1 MQYLSLALYA
11 EGPTDYRFLSPVLQ
25 RLCQDIC
32 LEEAR
37 GHVDIPEGI
46 LPLDDTEDMKHA
58 PRAERILAAARQT
71 AGAWRILFIHADGDK
86 NPEKARAERV
96 DPALRLLQQ
105 HLPEAGTGVG
115 VVPVRETESWI
126 LADGNAIRST
136 LGTLL
141 TDQALGLPPP
151 GRIEQ
156 EGAPKEILTRVF
168 NTGKPGAR
176 TRGQSETMYFQALGE
191 CISLAALRQ
200 LRSFMHL
207 EENLR
212 EALRTLQII
221 Q

>member
-32 LEEAR
+32 LKEAR
-37 GHVDIPEGI
+37 GHVDILENI
-46 LPLDDTEDMKHA
+46 QHLHDTEDMKGA
-58 PRAERILAAARQT
+58 RRDERILAAAQRT
-71 AGAWRILFIHADGDK
+71 TGAWRILFIHADGDK

-96 DPALRLLQQ
+96 EPALQLLQQ
-105 HLPEAGTGVG
+105 HLPEAGVAVG

-126 LADGNAIRST
+126 LADGNAIRT
-136 LGTLL
+136 ALGTLL

-156 EGAPKEILTRVF
+156 EAAPKEILTRVF

-176 TRGQSETMYFQALGE
+176 NRRQSETMYFQAIGE
-191 CISLAALRQ
+191 EISLAALRK
-200 LRSFMHL
+200 LRSFMRL

-221 Q
+221 K

>member
-37 GHVDIPEGI
+37 GHVDIPEAI

-86 NPEKARAERV
+86 NPEKAQTERV

-115 VVPVRETESWI
+115 VAPVRETESWI

-141 TDQALGLPPP
+141 TDQALGLPSP

-200 LRSFMHL
+200 LRSFMRL

-221 Q
+221 K